1 MSSALLHG
9 LEIGVLLSFPIW
21 LAFKL
26 YIWILDDGLFR
37 LFEKVVYYTFI
48 PIGFIYRTVKRIT
61 Q

>member
-1 MSSALLHG
+1 MSSTLLHG
-9 LEIGVLLSFPIW
+9 LEVGVLLSLPIW

-26 YIWILDDGLFR
+26 YIWILDDGLFK